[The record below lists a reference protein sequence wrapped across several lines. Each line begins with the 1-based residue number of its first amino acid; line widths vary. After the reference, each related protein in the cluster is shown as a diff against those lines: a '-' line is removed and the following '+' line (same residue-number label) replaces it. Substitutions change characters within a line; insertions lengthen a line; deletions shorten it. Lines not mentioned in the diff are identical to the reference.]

1 MIIQIV
7 RNSTILLHVK
17 KRKEKEGGGGVWVN
31 QGLIEYICNAC
42 HDINIICYITFPM
55 VTSLKNYRRALLPY
69 FEMENTL
76 SPHE

>member
-1 MIIQIV
+1 M
-7 RNSTILLHVK
+7 
-17 KRKEKEGGGGVWVN
+17 WVN
-31 QGLIEYICNAC
+31 QGLREYICNAC